1 MIGKQK
7 KGRGFRGLLDYLES
21 SPGSRLIG
29 GNMSGRNAREL
40 AREFKLSRQL
50 NPDVERAVYHVALS
64 AAKSDRLDDDQW
76 CEIAFKYMERMG
88 FDCNQFAT
96 YRHNNTDD
104 DHIHIVAS
112 RIRLDTAKVVHDGW
126 DYVRSEKVLRELEKE
141 YGLTQVQGSREKL
154 TRTTS
159 TGQIRRIRR
168 EQQEYENGKRSIP
181 PELPIKVQLQELI
194 DRATTDHPTMPQ
206 LIERLQLLGVEVRH
220 GFTRNGKSKGISYSM
235 NGQQFSGTSLGA
247 AYTFPGL
254 QKHKGVDYQPQRDSL
269 SIEQLLLNPVKPNQI
284 DQPQNPKLEVE
295 TQTTQE
301 FVPPVEDENQWQAVH
316 NYLVQK
322 RGLPNNIVQALHES
336 GLVYSD
342 EQQNI
347 VFIMRGHSG
356 EKLGAL
362 VWEIQG
368 ENNTRIK
375 YTENTKLTHSWFHM
389 KLGGKPD
396 EEIQRVFLC
405 QSPIDALSVLAID
418 IKAHSSIPR
427 ERTMYLA
434 VDSPKYLPLEFLK
447 TIKTIGVAFNN
458 DSQGNEAAHA
468 VIKRLPQAKRI
479 TPNTRDWNQELLAH
493 SRQEQQE
500 RKQHERGFSR

>member
-1 MIGKQK
+1 MIGNQT
-7 KGRGFRGLLDYLES
+7 KGRGFRGLLNYLES
-21 SPGSRLIG
+21 QTGARLIG
-29 GNMSGRNAREL
+29 GNMGGNNARAL
-40 AREFKLSRQL
+40 ALEFKISRQL
-50 NPDVERAVYHVALS
+50 NLEGDRVVYHASLS
-64 AAKSDRLDDDQW
+64 LPPHERLDDETW
-76 CEIAFKYMERMG
+76 NEIANRYLEFMG
-88 FDCNQFAT
+88 FDSNQYVV
-96 YRHNNTDD
+96 YRHSNTSH
-104 DHIHIVAS
+104 DHIHICAS
-112 RIRLDTAKVVHDGW
+112 RIRLDDGKIVHDSW
-126 DYVRSEKVLRELEKE
+126 DYKRSETIIRQLERD
-141 YGLTQVQGSREKL
+141 YGLQQTPRSYEKL
-154 TRTTS
+154 SRNPS
-159 TGQIRRIRR
+159 IGQLRRLER
-168 EQQEYENGKRSIP
+168 EQEEYFNGVRPIPQER
-181 PELPIKVQLQELI
+181 PIKQQLQELI

-206 LIERLQLLGVEVRH
+206 LISRLQQQGVEVRH

-235 NGQQFSGTSLGA
+235 DGQQFSGTSLGA

-284 DQPQNPKLEVE
+284 DQPQKPKLETKTE
-295 TQTTQE
+295 TTQE

-362 VWEIQG
+362 VWEMQG
-368 ENNTRIK
+368 ENNTKIK
-375 YTENTKLTHSWFHM
+375 YTENTKLTHSWFHI

-396 EEIQRVFLC
+396 EDIQRVFLC
-405 QSPIDALSVLAID
+405 QSPIDALSVAAID
-418 IKAHSSIPR
+418 MKAHSSIPR

-434 VDSPKYLPLEFLK
+434 VDSPKCLPLEFLR

-458 DSQGNEAAHA
+458 DSPGNEAARA
-468 VIKRLPQAKRI
+468 VIERLPQAKRI
-479 TPNTRDWNQELLAH
+479 TPNNLDWNQELLAY

-500 RKQHERGFSR
+500 RKQHSRGFSC